1 MSQARS
7 SLPRTIAAHAAL
19 LTYTAIALFPVFVI
33 VINAFKS
40 RRAIFTEPL
49 ALPDA
54 ESFDLVGFQTV
65 LKQGDFLLYFQN
77 SLVVTVVSLFC
88 VLLFGAMA
96 VDVLVRN
103 S

>member
-49 ALPDA
+49 ATA
-54 ESFDLVGFQTV
+54 
-65 LKQGDFLLYFQN
+65 N
-77 SLVVTVVSLFC
+77 SRSPGSPLAKMVVPRLNLRVV
-88 VLLFGAMA
+88 A
-96 VDVLVRN
+96 
-103 S
+103 